1 MELKSF
7 GKKTLIFIACIF
19 VGALASNAALLG
31 IFMTQGLEINSTTNI
46 SDIFSNEDVNLTLVK
61 IGVGFNHLILFVG
74 TAALFWWLIKENTF
88 SKYFNIRPVKWE
100 LLGLFILLLMSS
112 YPLIGASGLLSEY
125 VEFPEWLQ
133 GMDDEYAASIEG
145 LFSGEGVLNMLLNLV
160 IIALLP
166 AIGEEL
172 IFRGI
177 VQKELHR
184 VIANPHLVIFITSVI
199 FSGIHLQA
207 AGFLPKFLISYILC
221 YSYYWGKS
229 LIYPMILHFIN
240 NGSMTLA
247 LYFMDDE
254 LMDMDQAN
262 TPEFPW
268 VGVIISIIL
277 CVLLVRMI
285 KAENG
290 PEIAA

>member
-88 SKYFNIRPVKWE
+88 S
-100 LLGLFILLLMSS
+100 
-112 YPLIGASGLLSEY
+112 
-125 VEFPEWLQ
+125 
-133 GMDDEYAASIEG
+133 
-145 LFSGEGVLNMLLNLV
+145 
-160 IIALLP
+160 
-166 AIGEEL
+166 
-172 IFRGI
+172 FRGI

-268 VGVIISIIL
+268 AGVIISIIL
-277 CVLLVRMI
+277 CILLVRMI
-285 KAENG
+285 KANIEAENG